1 LFVFL
6 LESMIINYCRS
17 ILNDERANSSNST
30 IHFKELIHINDQI
43 LSTIK
48 SSTTSASASSLML
61 LPLNDEIVPPKPA
74 LPSKN
79 GLSTS
84 RLPS

>member
-1 LFVFL
+1 MFVFL

>member
-79 GLSTS
+79 GLATS